1 MNEIFEGLFS
11 KEPKEI
17 IENDY
22 FYGVDSEGDQFDK
35 NDEDIWLNQ
44 GGFKRNWEGGR
55 QSGAEYF
62 KISDDICNKIANDG
76 KPFME
81 IACGP
86 GMGLS
91 PIILT
96 KNPKIPCLATDA
108 CSRLI
113 KAWRYYINQ
122 NLTDHNISLASFNAL
137 DIPIKD
143 NSLDY
148 VTSFVGIGSTRNG
161 ENGLI
166 KTINEIYRILKPGGY
181 LVALEN
187 EWTDLEKLNEVFRY
201 VGWTEKQKE
210 MPWHD
215 KFASAGFQ
223 IESESQHYFRNLNKY
238 DNEAGEAADK
248 LGIEIGMKYTL
259 FILRKTI

>member
-1 MNEIFEGLFS
+1 MNEIFAGLFS
-11 KEPKEI
+11 KQPKEI
-17 IENDY
+17 IENY
-22 FYGVDSEGDQFDK
+22 YYYGADSEGDQFDE
-35 NDEDIWLNQ
+35 NDEDLWLNQ
-44 GGFKRNWEGGR
+44 GIFKSNWEGKRQGR
-55 QSGAEYF
+55 GENF
-62 KISDDICNKIANDG
+62 KLCDDICGKIANDG

-108 CSRLI
+108 CSKLI
-113 KAWRYYINQ
+113 KAWRCYINQ
-122 NLTDHNISLASFNAL
+122 NMTEYNISLASFNAL

-161 ENGLI
+161 ESGLI
-166 KTINEIYRILKPGGY
+166 KAISEIYRILKPNGY
-181 LVALEN
+181 FIALEN
-187 EWTDLEKLNEVFRY
+187 EWTDLEKLNEVYRFL
-201 VGWTEKQKE
+201 GWAEKQKE

-223 IESESQHYFRNLNKY
+223 IESEDKHYFSKLTK
-238 DNEAGEAADK
+238 DSNEAGEAAEK

-259 FILRKTI
+259 FILRKTT